1 MTGASTIRKRAPE
14 QRRQMATVTGSG
26 ELAWVSWSPCHLR
39 HSLQF
44 SSCFSGLFL
53 KWLFKTCFPFFLF
66 HKPYSPPTTGIYLRR
81 DWGGRAFPHET
92 GSKQNSW
99 LTGGPSDHGTYCHI
113 EEGFS
118 TFPISEHF
126 KHRKSCLLTKHKAG
140 FALSY
145 TQESIYCAF
154 VKGWATSRCCLLLFF
169 DANS

>member
-1 MTGASTIRKRAPE
+1 MLPQLEKGLQNRDGKWPQWPDLGTW
-14 QRRQMATVTGSG
+14 
-26 ELAWVSWSPCHLR
+26 LDSPGIPAIWGILSN
-39 HSLQF
+39 SLHV
-44 SSCFSGLFL
+44 FSGLFL

-92 GSKQNSW
+92 GSRQNSW
-99 LTGGPSDHGTYCHI
+99 LTRGPSDHRTYCHI